1 MKTGNG
7 IDAERSAA
15 KRRSTPLY
23 IQSNNNADPLTT
35 STYLAA
41 GIIAGGTSRF
51 RTQGRADQRAPAGA
65 ATRRRERADLNRTT
79 KWLAAAL
86 LAPLMLMGGAA
97 TVVATLD
104 WNRLRPALGEQISAA
119 LGRPVSIDG
128 ALAVNWGRD
137 AGLAGWRGWLPG
149 LQVDAAQLRIGNP
162 AWAADP
168 ELARFGQVSFRL
180 DLLPLLRRQ
189 VRIARITVSRP
200 EAWLE
205 RRADGRV
212 TWQLDQDDEPE
223 SRHWTLDIGEI
234 AFDQGRLRLNDA
246 MHALTLDATITPLT
260 TAFSFD
266 DIIGPREGEA
276 DTGSAAPPYAF
287 GWQASGRLRG
297 QAFAGE
303 GKLGGLLA
311 LHGGGQPFPLQADIR
326 AGRTRIAVAG
336 TLVDPRELAALD
348 LHLNLSGANVAD
360 LHALTGL
367 PLPDTPPYSTRGRLV
382 AQLHE
387 TGGARFHYRDF
398 SGRIG
403 RSDIRGTLSYTATSP
418 RPLLSGELHSR
429 LLRLDDLGP
438 LIGAS
443 GPAAVKPPAGR
454 VLPATPFR
462 TERWRRM
469 DADLRLVGEQI
480 ERPDAL
486 PLNGLQTHLQLSDGQ
501 LSLAPLQLGMAGG
514 ALQGELR
521 LDGRSSPLRGEVKM
535 KAQRLDLKQLLP
547 GVEPMQTSLGELH
560 GEIALAGHGSS
571 VAALLGS
578 ADGDLRLVLG
588 RGQISRGLME
598 IAGLNLGNYIIG
610 KLFGDETV
618 KINCALADFG
628 VQDGLARSRL
638 ALFDTDNARVD
649 IAGTVNFASER
660 LDLEIHPQSRGMRLF
675 SLRSPLYVRG
685 SFARPE
691 AGVQPGPLIARGAG
705 MLALGAAVAPI
716 AGLLALVAPS
726 GDDAS
731 PCAALLRQAQGGT
744 RR

>member
-1 MKTGNG
+1 MKVGNG
-7 IDAERSAA
+7 VDAERSAA
-15 KRRSTPLY
+15 RPPSKPLY
-23 IQSNNNADPLTT
+23 IQSNNNADESTT

-41 GIIAGGTSRF
+41 GIIG
-51 RTQGRADQRAPAGA
+51 GRASRLGTHGHAGRRLPAGA
-65 ATRRRERADLNRTT
+65 ARRRRERADLNRTT

-86 LAPLMLMGGAA
+86 LAPLMLMGAA
-97 TVVATLD
+97 AAMVATLD
-104 WNRLRPALGEQISAA
+104 WNRLRPALGERISAA
-119 LGRPVSIDG
+119 LGRPVAIGG
-128 ALAVNWGRD
+128 ALSVTWGRD

-168 ELARFGQVSFRL
+168 ELARFGEVRFRL
-180 DLLPLLRRQ
+180 ELLPLLRRQ
-189 VRIARITVSRP
+189 VRIARITVSQP
-200 EAWLE
+200 AAWLE
-205 RRADGRV
+205 RRADGRA
-212 TWQLDQDDEPE
+212 TWQFDQDDEPE
-223 SRHWTLDIGEI
+223 SRRWTLDIGEI

-246 MHALTLDATITPLT
+246 MHALTLDAVITPLN
-260 TAFSFD
+260 AAISFD
-266 DIIGPREGEA
+266 DIVGSRESEA
-276 DTGSAAPPYAF
+276 DPGTAPSYAF

-297 QAFAGE
+297 QAIAGE

-311 LHGGGQPFPLQADIR
+311 LHGGSQPFPLQADIR

-336 TLVDPRELAALD
+336 TVVEPRELAAFD
-348 LHLNLSGANVAD
+348 LRLSLSGASVAD

-367 PLPDTPPYSTRGRLV
+367 PLPDTPAYSTRGRLV
-382 AQLHE
+382 AQLRD

-398 SGRIG
+398 SGQLG
-403 RSDIRGTLSYTATSP
+403 RSDIRGTLSYTAASP

-429 LLRLDDLGP
+429 RLHLADLGP
-438 LIGAS
+438 LIGAN
-443 GPAAVKPPAGR
+443 GPTASRRTAGR

-462 TERWRRM
+462 TERWRGM

-480 ERPDAL
+480 ERPEAL
-486 PLNGLQTHLQLSDGQ
+486 PLTGLQTRLQLSDGQ
-501 LSLAPLQLGMAGG
+501 LSLAPLQVGVAGG

-521 LDGRSSPLRGEVKM
+521 LDGREAPLRGEVKM

-560 GEIALAGHGSS
+560 GEIALTGRGRS
-571 VAALLGS
+571 VADLLGS

-588 RGQISRGLME
+588 QGQISRGLME
-598 IAGLNLGNYIIG
+598 IAGLNLGSYILG

-628 VQDGLARSRL
+628 VRDGLARSRL
-638 ALFDTDNARVD
+638 ALFDTGNARVD
-649 IAGTVNFASER
+649 IAGTANFASER
-660 LDLEIHPQSRGMRLF
+660 LELELHPQSKGMRLF

-685 SFARPE
+685 SFAKPE

-705 MLALGAAVAPI
+705 VLALGAAVAPL

-726 GDDAS
+726 SDDAS
-731 PCAALLRQAQGGT
+731 PCAALLRQAQGGA